1 MDWILGLAM
10 LVAFAPVFLAMD
22 LVLKNYTYPRV
33 ENPFFKDSTI
43 FGLFA
48 VGIVEGAVCAFA
60 TIFFQLMESQLAI
73 IYMILMA
80 LVELMA
86 MIVVMNLKRFRGKS
100 DSIFYGY
107 GLGLGMAAGTAMGF
121 TYVIANQME
130 GFSVEYAAVF
140 LYIILLSVG
149 FTLIYGA
156 CGCNIGEGIAR
167 HLPMQFLLQ
176 AAIPL
181 VAFNMLFAVM
191 WTSSAFMFYILL
203 IAMVAIGAFYFR
215 KCLLINLP
223 QIVREVLWMNGEKRD
238 DIPK

>member
-1 MDWILGLAM
+1 MDWILGIAM

-22 LVLKNYTYPRV
+22 TVLKNYTYPRV
-33 ENPFFKDSTI
+33 ENPFFKDSAF

-60 TIFFQLMESQLAI
+60 IIFFKLLESQMAI
-73 IYMILMA
+73 IFMILMA
-80 LVELMA
+80 LIELMA
-86 MIVVMNLKRFRGKS
+86 IIVVMNLKRFRGKS

-107 GLGLGMAAGTAMGF
+107 GMGLGMAAGMAMGF
-121 TYVIANQME
+121 TYVIANNMQ
-130 GFSVEYAAVF
+130 GFSAEYIPVF
-140 LYIILLSVG
+140 IYIVLLSVS

-191 WTSSAFMFYILL
+191 WTSSSFMFYLLL
-203 IAMVAIGAFYFR
+203 IAMVVVGAFYFY
-215 KCLLINLP
+215 KCLLVNLP